1 MFENNEFNDPIQVIN
16 NPIENNN
23 KQSQSNIES
32 IEKYINE
39 ILSEQPLIKKEFTSK
54 KRLLRTRNSNLK
66 RNDSN

>member
-39 ILSEQPLIKKEFTSK
+39 ILSE
-54 KRLLRTRNSNLK
+54 
-66 RNDSN
+66 

>member
-1 MFENNEFNDPIQVIN
+1 MLENNEFNDPFQVIN

-39 ILSEQPLIKKEFTSK
+39 ILSEQPLIKKRVYFKKKTS
-54 KRLLRTRNSNLK
+54 
-66 RNDSN
+66 

>member
-39 ILSEQPLIKKEFTSK
+39 ILSEQPLIKKKNLFQKKTS
-54 KRLLRTRNSNLK
+54 
-66 RNDSN
+66 